1 MSVVRCH
8 FFDDCGS
15 SVSTKASVR
24 RRANLSHLSTV
35 EKDARRKRLNRI
47 AAQKARERNK
57 VRNKQLEERV
67 RFLEH
72 ENFQIRRS
80 CDFYKS
86 ECEVKNKMIEKLR
99 GEISKFEELQ
109 LGGYMQG
116 KSIES
121 AVLPQLKGLTTCI
134 RGYTYY
140 TASYYDDS
148 SYFNADGEFADIGSE
163 VTVSSSPSQENPVS
177 EEIYSVVD
185 PVCYDEDFK
194 SFLDKLEPPDYPLSP
209 TSSSIL
215 VEVVNDFLLSG
226 IY

>member
-134 RGYTYY
+134 VILFCLLISVGTHITLPPITMTLVTSML
-140 TASYYDDS
+140 TASS
-148 SYFNADGEFADIGSE
+148 
-163 VTVSSSPSQENPVS
+163 
-177 EEIYSVVD
+177 
-185 PVCYDEDFK
+185 
-194 SFLDKLEPPDYPLSP
+194 L
-209 TSSSIL
+209 IL
-215 VEVVNDFLLSG
+215 VPKLLSLLLHLKK
-226 IY
+226 IPCRRKSIQLLIPFATMRILNLFLIS